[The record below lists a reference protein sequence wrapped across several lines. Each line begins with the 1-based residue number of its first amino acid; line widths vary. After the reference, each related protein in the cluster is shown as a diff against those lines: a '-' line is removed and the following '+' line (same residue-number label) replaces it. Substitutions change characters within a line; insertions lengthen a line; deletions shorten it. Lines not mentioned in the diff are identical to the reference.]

1 MCGRSGSGK
10 TTLLKLLKKQLA
22 PYGERTGD
30 IFVLGKKI
38 EEQSEQESVTAVG
51 FVMQNSNTSI
61 VTETVW
67 RELAFGLE
75 SLGKSSDEI
84 RRKTAEISV
93 YFGLEPIYNKKTE
106 YLSGGERQ
114 IVNLASVM
122 LHEPEILLLDEPT
135 SRLDTISAKKLISH
149 IIRLNREL
157 GTTVIISEH
166 YTDDIFSY
174 ANRVILLEKGKLIE
188 NSHPKHISQNFSEIF
203 LPTSARIHRA
213 ISPNANEILVTSAEI
228 RRYILDNYTITKNIM
243 PISSQPEQNNE
254 NILKIRNI
262 YFRYSK
268 NESDILTNLSLDVKK
283 GEIFSIIGSNGS
295 GKSTLLKIILGTEKI
310 YSGFYKR
317 SKKIKISML
326 PQDPRE
332 IFFKSTVEE
341 DLLSVCD
348 NKERI
353 SDICEF
359 LGISELMSRHPYDL
373 SGGEQQKTALAKILL
388 TSPDIILL
396 DEPTKAMD
404 FESRQSVISIIR
416 NLKKSGVTQI
426 IVTHD
431 TRTASECSDRCAFLF
446 NKNIVSIDEPK
457 RFFSQLTYFTTP
469 EAQIARGIFQNAV
482 TMSDVVEMC
491 RKNNIK

>member
-1 MCGRSGSGK
+1 M
-10 TTLLKLLKKQLA
+10 
-22 PYGERTGD
+22 
-30 IFVLGKKI
+30 
-38 EEQSEQESVTAVG
+38 
-51 FVMQNSNTSI
+51 
-61 VTETVW
+61 
-67 RELAFGLE
+67 
-75 SLGKSSDEI
+75 
-84 RRKTAEISV
+84 
-93 YFGLEPIYNKKTE
+93 
-106 YLSGGERQ
+106 
-114 IVNLASVM
+114 
-122 LHEPEILLLDEPT
+122 
-135 SRLDTISAKKLISH
+135 
-149 IIRLNREL
+149 NREL

-457 RFFSQLTYFTTP
+457 RFFSQLRLS
-469 EAQIARGIFQNAV
+469 ADGLRQ
-482 TMSDVVEMC
+482 
-491 RKNNIK
+491 